1 MLGRR
6 FDRLTALV
14 VDENEESLAS
24 IRGAFVTLG
33 FGQVLPAEDAFVA
46 DMIVDHTPV
55 HLILMEQWLSPFDGI
70 ELTRRI
76 RARDDRQLATVPII
90 LHAMVVNGD
99 IVQGARDAGITDF
112 VAKPASMATLQQ
124 RIIASLTKPRPFI
137 SSHIYTGPCR
147 RRRALRRAGM
157 ERRRLLP
164 QPHAALPR
172 APAHVVST
180 SS

>member
-24 IRGAFVTLG
+24 ISGALATLG

-76 RARDDRQLATVPII
+76 RARDDRQLATVPIV
-90 LHAMVVNGD
+90 LHTMVANGD
-99 IVQGARDAGITDF
+99 IVQGARDAVITDF
-112 VAKPASMATLQQ
+112 VAKPAGMATLQQ
-124 RIIASLTKPRPFI
+124 HIIASLTKPRPFI
-137 SSHIYTGPCR
+137 SSHLYNTGSCR

-157 ERRRLLP
+157 ERLP